1 MKNRLLAFLVALVLC
16 LGTVTTAFALSAS
29 TSRSTCRSQW
39 TNFTVQKYGGSNN
52 TSESVRAIKV
62 IISGISNHLYEE
74 VMNSCNGFSGTF
86 SSALKNAV
94 IHAQQDIFKNDSS
107 QWDGSVGPKTWGKFY
122 DSISG
127 PYTGKSST
135 HYWYS
140 PAYSGNIGSYHIKQK
155 ISNAAWG
162 AQVPGIGLV
171 NFEWP

>member
-1 MKNRLLAFLVALVLC
+1 MRKSQIPAADGIIRLAWMLSIKCQLLC
-16 LGTVTTAFALSAS
+16 DMSGIQKIGRIQEDKELTRKMRTFIYEKQITCFSCGAGSLPWYCHNGFRIKR
-29 TSRSTCRSQW
+29 RSTCRSQW

-107 QWDGSVGPKTWGKFY
+107 QW
-122 DSISG
+122 IEIIRL
-127 PYTGKSST
+127 ST
-135 HYWYS
+135 APH
-140 PAYSGNIGSYHIKQK
+140 
-155 ISNAAWG
+155 
-162 AQVPGIGLV
+162 VR
-171 NFEWP
+171 EER

>member
-1 MKNRLLAFLVALVLC
+1 
-16 LGTVTTAFALSAS
+16 
-29 TSRSTCRSQW
+29 
-39 TNFTVQKYGGSNN
+39 
-52 TSESVRAIKV
+52 
-62 IISGISNHLYEE
+62 
-74 VMNSCNGFSGTF
+74 MNSCNGFSGTF

>member
-1 MKNRLLAFLVALVLC
+1 MKNRLFAFLVALVLC

-107 QWDGSVGPKTWGKFY
+107 QWDGSLVRRLGESFMIP
-122 DSISG
+122 SVVHIRERARHI
-127 PYTGKSST
+127 TGIRRRILVILEAITSSRRSVML
-135 HYWYS
+135 H
-140 PAYSGNIGSYHIKQK
+140 G
-155 ISNAAWG
+155 
-162 AQVPGIGLV
+162 GLR
-171 NFEWP
+171 FLESDW